1 MWVLPTPE
9 GPSSAAFSARSTNR
23 RSARE
28 PRRRGWRAPGAALW
42 ARRWRSR
49 SRSPRASRWWAS
61 LPRGRPSRARAP
73 AGRRPRRAP
82 PPRGG
87 RREEVAE
94 RALPGD
100 GGLGRGRPRPTAR
113 LQPQLGAK
121 LGAELGAELGDAG
134 ARAARSRARS
144 GMGERLVDR
153 QRMLQAGDGAP
164 RRPLIQQLARPVA
177 RRRGWARAA
186 RPAPRPWCRA
196 PARWP
201 PPAANGPQPTSRS
214 QRPPAARAHGGIGP
228 GRRPPRRPAPG
239 GWRRARET
247 ARPQGADEPLHL
259 ALGPGPVGLA
269 HAARSLRAARSP
281 RRGGS
286 GAGLPHR
293 RSARAPPCAWCRGA
307 PRAARRRAPRTRA
320 RGSG

>member
-94 RALPGD
+94 RALPG
-100 GGLGRGRPRPTAR
+100 GRRPGPRPATPHSSSSA
-113 LQPQLGAK
+113 
-121 LGAELGAELGDAG
+121 
-134 ARAARSRARS
+134 AARRK
-144 GMGERLVDR
+144 
-153 QRMLQAGDGAP
+153 
-164 RRPLIQQLARPVA
+164 A
-177 RRRGWARAA
+177 RRRARRRARRCGRASGSLTSPLRHGRAPRGPTADAAGRRWGAAAAADPAARATCRPPQGVGTGRSAGTAA
-186 RPAPRPWCRA
+186 RGAVRPRVGHLPQPTAPS
-196 PARWP
+196 
-201 PPAANGPQPTSRS
+201 PTSRS

-239 GWRRARET
+239 GLA
-247 ARPQGADEPLHL
+247 QGP
-259 ALGPGPVGLA
+259 
-269 HAARSLRAARSP
+269 
-281 RRGGS
+281 
-286 GAGLPHR
+286 
-293 RSARAPPCAWCRGA
+293 
-307 PRAARRRAPRTRA
+307 
-320 RGSG
+320 